1 MPMDQP
7 TLIRALLRDRAK
19 LHAFIWAMVQN
30 DDLAEDVL
38 QEVMVLVLEKR
49 DKIRDEAHLPAW
61 SRRAARLTA
70 MAALRKKRGNPI
82 PLDNRVLDLLEE
94 EWDKLDRVESSSVA
108 DALRTCLAKLTP
120 RSATLIRMRYA
131 EGLKSGQIAAQLKQD
146 VNTIYVALGRI
157 HQALA
162 ACVKRELA
170 RGGPHHA

>member
-1 MPMDQP
+1 
-7 TLIRALLRDRAK
+7 
-19 LHAFIWAMVQN
+19 MVQD
-30 DDLAEDVL
+30 DDLSEDVL

-49 DKIRDEAHLPAW
+49 HKIRDEAHLPAW

-70 MAALRKKRGNPI
+70 MAALRKKRAHPI
-82 PLDNRVLDLLEE
+82 TLDNHVIDLLEQ
-94 EWDKLDRVESSSVA
+94 EWDKFDRVESTSLT

-120 RSATLIRMRYA
+120 RSAALIRLRYG
-131 EGLKSGQIAAQLKQD
+131 EGLKSGQIAQQLQQE

-170 RGGPHHA
+170 KRGPHHA